1 MTKARAPEMREVADR
16 TPDETI
22 AAILRVRR
30 GQRQGKKQREV
41 RGWGGVTVNDADE
54 ALQQF
59 PCLTTMAPKSVQ

>member
-41 RGWGGVTVNDADE
+41 QGSGGRDGEKTD
-54 ALQQF
+54 LQQF
-59 PCLTTMAPKSVQ
+59 PCSTSMHMAPKSVQ

>member
-41 RGWGGVTVNDADE
+41 RGSGGVTVNDATVTI
-54 ALQQF
+54 Q
-59 PCLTTMAPKSVQ
+59 